1 MRRQEGYFINQSLI
15 QMKNTITR
23 FIVRAMTRKF
33 NTSAQTISPQVLFY
47 MGPTGTESLQKS
59 YKYQPFNFFN
69 YPSKVLDERLSDH
82 SSEIILKLL
91 FSPDNITKTV
101 SGLSI
106 PPADCKLIVFT
117 VINTNDDEETTD
129 LAIDLNGAANV
140 IPNSN
145 VTKPITNNAPNPPYI
160 NTNVM
165 KKFINESKYLEKIS
179 NYIKSFQ
186 DPNDVQRL
194 QTEYNTVKT
203 TSQAAWDAV
212 SNEFSL
218 IISEYKFYR
227 DDENFQKILNNGLYK
242 FENIIPTMEAIR
254 YLDTNN
260 ETTLIGTLNFMN
272 FTTILNPDGL
282 YPMVMDT
289 NEYFDLKAI

>member
-47 MGPTGTESLQKS
+47 MGPTGTDSLQKS

-129 LAIDLNGAANV
+129 LAINLTGAPNV

-145 VTKPITNNAPNPPYI
+145 VTKPITNNAPNPPFI
-160 NTNVM
+160 NTNGR
-165 KKFINESKYLEKIS
+165 KKFINESKYFEKIS
-179 NYIKSFQ
+179 LYIKSFQ
-186 DPNDVQRL
+186 EPGDVNIL
-194 QTEYNTVKT
+194 KVEYDHVKT
-203 TSQAAWDAV
+203 NIQNAWDIV
-212 SNEFSL
+212 STEFSHKV
-218 IISEYKFYR
+218 SEYKFYKMM
-227 DDENFQKILNNGLYK
+227 KIFK
-242 FENIIPTMEAIR
+242 KSSQIV
-254 YLDTNN
+254 YLIWITSY
-260 ETTLIGTLNFMN
+260 LQWKQ
-272 FTTILNPDGL
+272 
-282 YPMVMDT
+282 
-289 NEYFDLKAI
+289 FDI